1 MSRDDEADLTFL
13 NVKRLAL
20 DGNHNLSPNPNP
32 IRCRNS
38 RSAVRYLMFIQY
50 CRNGWSVWNRLI
62 RLTWITDQGNRLTTR
77 LICAG
82 FWYCEHYDF
91 LWYSCVLIM

>member
-1 MSRDDEADLTFL
+1 VTGQDMSRDDEADLTFL

-50 CRNGWSVWNRLI
+50 CRNG
-62 RLTWITDQGNRLTTR
+62 
-77 LICAG
+77 
-82 FWYCEHYDF
+82 
-91 LWYSCVLIM
+91 